1 MKLTEAKLKQII
13 LEAIRNKNFQDFGI
27 PTPDDNLR
35 SQLGDEMYDKIQS
48 LDPEQGEIIKQSY
61 DPDYP
66 MNVSQESLDE
76 MLEDAG
82 FRPYSVGKY
91 TSAPTMHDKYNSRSW
106 TKGKPFA
113 MGSSE
118 FKTTYSIFK
127 PQMSDRIQN
136 LLQDPSAPNKPEE
149 PSDGTEILG
158 YSIQISKRARYAQ
171 KYQREVARGKIAIP
185 PMFDLNLKTKEGL
198 SQADAIILSREKQAI
213 EEALEQ
219 FK

>member
-13 LEAIRNKNFQDFGI
+13 LEALKTSSFRSFGVS
-27 PTPDDNLR
+27 TPDEKLR
-35 SQLGDEMYDKIQS
+35 SDLGGEMFDKIQS
-48 LDPEQGEIIKQSY
+48 LDPEQGEIMKQSF

-66 MNVSQESLDE
+66 MSVNQESLDE
-76 MLEDAG
+76 MLKDAG
-82 FRPYSVGKY
+82 FTPYSVGKY

-106 TKGKPFA
+106 TRGKPFA

-158 YSIQISKRARYAQ
+158 YSIQMSKRVRYANR
-171 KYQREVARGKIAIP
+171 YLEVARGKIKIP
-185 PMFDLNLKTKEGL
+185 SMFDLNLKTKEGL
-198 SQADAIILSREKQAI
+198 SQADSIILSREKQAI

>member
-1 MKLTEAKLKQII
+1 MKLTEAKLKQMI

-48 LDPEQGEIIKQSY
+48 LDPEQGEIMKQSF

-66 MNVSQESLDE
+66 MSVNQESLDK
-76 MLEDAG
+76 MLKDAG
-82 FRPYSVGKY
+82 FTPYSVGKY

-106 TKGKPFA
+106 TRGKPFA

-118 FKTTYSIFK
+118 FKTTYSIFED
-127 PQMSDRIQN
+127 SSN
-136 LLQDPSAPNKPEE
+136 
-149 PSDGTEILG
+149 GTEILS
-158 YSIQISKRARYAQ
+158 YSIQMSKRVRYANR
-171 KYQREVARGKIAIP
+171 YLEVARAKITIP
-185 PMFDLNLKTKEGL
+185 SMFDLNLKTKEGL
-198 SQADAIILSREKQAI
+198 SQADSIILSREKQAI
-213 EEALEQ
+213 EEALEE